1 MSCPHVS
8 GIATLVKSRHP
19 EWSPTTVKPALMT
32 TTYVLDNTKKTL
44 RDASIAKPFSP
55 YDHGLRHIDPIRAL
69 DPSLVYDIMPQ
80 DYFEFLCT

>member
-8 GIATLVKSRHP
+8 GIAALVKSRHP
-19 EWSPTTVKPALMT
+19 EWSPAAIKSALMT
-32 TTYVLDNTKKTL
+32 TAYVLDNTKKTL